1 MNKELYDTLAAT
13 EVALKDTQLDKETR
27 RYLEKSLLKRKLNG
41 KYEIMII
48 LCNFI
53 NIYINEM
60 ILK

>member
-41 KYEIMII
+41 EYLLI
-48 LCNFI
+48 LFELFHL
-53 NIYINEM
+53 Y
-60 ILK
+60 